1 MRSGWSVVL
10 YRFMMQAYPAQF
22 RSEFGE
28 SVDQAFR
35 DNLREAFR
43 KRGYLGLALLWFH
56 VIPDFLFSAGELL
69 LARAGDFL
77 KWRFRLQWVVAC
89 SLGFGLARCFALI
102 IGPDF
107 YKGLESYGAP
117 GKALASI
124 LFTAV
129 LMGGVGI
136 MQAWVLAGR
145 CFRKKA
151 WVLYGLAGAV
161 LAAVVL
167 QPVLLVAAPVQ
178 IRLLQLIGESSGT
191 GLLRTVAASLVT
203 GAFPML
209 ILGAFAGAMQSAAI
223 RSDAITRY
231 RWIRA
236 SAAGYFLSAITG
248 GFVIPY
254 PYESVLQLVVI
265 AVAAGTILGL
275 VTSGPL
281 ERILFTVEGRSEGN

>member
-1 MRSGWSVVL
+1 MTSSWSVAL
-10 YRFMMQAYPAQF
+10 YRFMMQAYPAEF
-22 RSEFGE
+22 RNEFGE

-35 DNLREAFR
+35 DNLRESFR
-43 KRGYLGLALLWFH
+43 TRGHLGLALLWFH

-77 KWRFRLQWVVAC
+77 KWRFRLQWVIAC
-89 SLGFGLARCFALI
+89 SLGFGLVRCVALM
-102 IGPDF
+102 IGREF
-107 YKGLESYGAP
+107 YTELEGYGVL
-117 GKALASI
+117 GITLGTALKMTI
-124 LFTAV
+124 V
-129 LMGGVGI
+129 MCGVGI
-136 MQAWVLAGR
+136 LQAWVLAGR

-167 QPVLLVAAPVQ
+167 QPVLLAAAPVQ
-178 IRLLQLIGESSGT
+178 VRLLQLIGESLAT
-191 GLLRTVAASLVT
+191 GLLRTVAVSLVT

-231 RWIRA
+231 RWMRA
-236 SAAGYFLSAITG
+236 SAAGYFLSAIAG

-254 PYESVLQLVVI
+254 PYESVLQLVVD
-265 AVAAGTILGL
+265 AVVAGTVLGL

-281 ERILFTVEGRSEGN
+281 ERILFAVERGSEGS

>member
-1 MRSGWSVVL
+1 MTSGWPVAL
-10 YRFMMQAYPAQF
+10 YRFMMQAYPAEF
-22 RSEFGE
+22 RNEYGE

-35 DNLREAFR
+35 DTLREAFR

-89 SLGFGLARCFALI
+89 SLGFGVVRCFALI

-107 YKGLESYGAP
+107 YKGLEGYGVP
-117 GKALASI
+117 GIVLGTVLKLAL
-124 LFTAV
+124 
-129 LMGGVGI
+129 LMCGVGI
-136 MQAWVLAGR
+136 LQAWVLAGR

-167 QPVLLVAAPVQ
+167 QPVLLVAAPAQ
-178 IRLLQLIGESSGT
+178 IRLLQVIGESFGSGM
-191 GLLRTVAASLVT
+191 LRPVAERVVT
-203 GAFPML
+203 GAPFL
-209 ILGAFAGAMQSAAI
+209 VLGALAGLLQSRAI
-223 RSDAITRY
+223 RNDVVTRY
-231 RWIRA
+231 RWMRA
-236 SAAGYFLSAITG
+236 SAAGYFLSALAG

-254 PYESVLQLVVI
+254 PFESVVEVV
-265 AVAAGTILGL
+265 VSNVVAGTVLGL
-275 VTSGPL
+275 FTAGPL
-281 ERILFTVEGRSEGN
+281 ERILFTVELDAAN